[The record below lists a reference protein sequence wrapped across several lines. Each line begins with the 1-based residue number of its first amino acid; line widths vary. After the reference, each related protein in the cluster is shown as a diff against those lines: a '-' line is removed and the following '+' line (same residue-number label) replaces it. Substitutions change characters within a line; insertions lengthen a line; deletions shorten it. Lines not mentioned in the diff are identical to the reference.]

1 MQHVQ
6 IITPCISTHAP
17 LARCDRYPAFKTPGV
32 RISTHAPLARCDLR
46 RAADS
51 AAVLLFQ
58 LTHLLRGATARARIG
73 GYVTTLFQLTHLLRG
88 ATCWWKLLLPPSYFN
103 SRTSCEVRQVA
114 GASGDADGN
123 FNSRT
128 SCEVRRV
135 HCGFPAAGFYF
146 NSRTSCE
153 VRRTPRP
160 ASRAAGSY
168 FNSRTSCEVRQMR
181 DVDAVYSGGFQL
193 THLLRGATHTGA

>member
-1 MQHVQ
+1 MRPKVFSGQAPVGDFNSRTSCEVRRSARQSAPRAHISTHAPLARCDTDCLLMVLTSSISTHAPLARCDILQHVQ

-103 SRTSCEVRQVA
+103 SRTSCEVRRRI
-114 GASGDADGN
+114 
-123 FNSRT
+123 SRT
-128 SCEVRRV
+128 L
-135 HCGFPAAGFYF
+135 HA
-146 NSRTSCE
+146 
-153 VRRTPRP
+153 
-160 ASRAAGSY
+160 
-168 FNSRTSCEVRQMR
+168 
-181 DVDAVYSGGFQL
+181 
-193 THLLRGATHTGA
+193 